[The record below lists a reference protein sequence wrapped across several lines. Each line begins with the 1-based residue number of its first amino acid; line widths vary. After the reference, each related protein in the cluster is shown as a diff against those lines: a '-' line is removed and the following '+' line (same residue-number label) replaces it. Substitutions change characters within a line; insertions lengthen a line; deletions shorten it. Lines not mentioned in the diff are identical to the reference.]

1 MEGLTRLVSESLAR
15 YGLDR
20 PVDYRRLQ
28 WSRWFRCE
36 SLHSLL
42 HVPSK
47 PGIFALAEEVMDL
60 GKAHVGTAALAC
72 PEPSRR
78 GCPGSH
84 DAHSDGHNR
93 EGHDFSRAVAA
104 APATASAAEGQPRM
118 LSVLQF
124 HEDDDMAYVLDRM
137 LSRHNPMS
145 RTLASG
151 RCFVRFVVVDDAIQ
165 RRSICN
171 ALNQWLVSTAETV
184 TGIGAHFATSLEFT
198 VGHAGV
204 GNKVAGNKNVGNAGV
219 GRTLLSAAADT
230 TKQSVQVQGSEAES
244 HSPRDSSVAQ
254 SSPLDSG
261 FATNIHCPHPLPSGF

>member
-20 PVDYRRLQ
+20 PLDYRRLQ

-60 GKAHVGTAALAC
+60 GNAHVETAALDKVPVGTAAL
-72 PEPSRR
+72 
-78 GCPGSH
+78 GCPGDH
-84 DAHSDGHNR
+84 DACSDARAATDR
-93 EGHDFSRAVAA
+93 EGHNFSRATDA
-104 APATASAAEGQPRM
+104 APIPASAAEGQRRM

-198 VGHAGV
+198 VGQQ
-204 GNKVAGNKNVGNAGV
+204 NV
-219 GRTLLSAAADT
+219 GRTLPSTGSGQALSAAANT
-230 TKQSVQVQGSEAES
+230 TKQPAQPQVSEVKSVSQ
-244 HSPRDSSVAQ
+244 PDSSAAQ
-254 SSPLDSG
+254 ASPLDSG